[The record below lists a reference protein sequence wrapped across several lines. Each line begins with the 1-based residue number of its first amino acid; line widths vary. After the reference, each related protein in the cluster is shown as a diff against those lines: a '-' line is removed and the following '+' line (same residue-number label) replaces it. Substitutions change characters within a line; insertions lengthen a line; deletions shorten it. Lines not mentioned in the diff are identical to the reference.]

1 MRLQEIQLVHHLG
14 EVIAGL
20 GGLAEGEV
28 LGIEVI
34 GHGPITN
41 PDVVNDRFTVSPPK
55 LSADA
60 AKTEE
65 RDPRQLPGRDLGGLG
80 YRAGVSG
87 QRINSTRW
95 RRCP

>member
-1 MRLQEIQLVHHLG
+1 MSRSLDLRISAACNVG
-14 EVIAGL
+14 SMIPA
-20 GGLAEGEV
+20 AEGEV

-65 RDPRQLPGRDLGGLG
+65 RDPRQLPGCDLSGLG
-80 YRAGVSG
+80 YRAGVSS